1 MSHEQRRRRVPNE
14 TIYYDEQRFCFGF
27 YFFSPITDTVCAL
40 LLCMHTIIMLS
51 TEDSNKNLIASDNVH
66 LLALQIR
73 LTAKTQHNQDNI

>member
-1 MSHEQRRRRVPNE
+1 
-14 TIYYDEQRFCFGF
+14 
-27 YFFSPITDTVCAL
+27 
-40 LLCMHTIIMLS
+40 MHTIIMLS